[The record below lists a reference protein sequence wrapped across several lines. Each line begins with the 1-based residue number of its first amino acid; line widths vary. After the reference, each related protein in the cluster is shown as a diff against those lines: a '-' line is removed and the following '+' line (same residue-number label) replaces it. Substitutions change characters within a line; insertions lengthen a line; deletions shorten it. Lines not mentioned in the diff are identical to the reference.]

1 MMATI
6 KVGKNAKGYFLSHN
20 GIIYMEAMTQKLV
33 KELVPSFV
41 KRDIIVQSQTQT
53 QNENK
58 EPIVSEF
65 YI

>member
-20 GIIYMEAMTQKLV
+20 GIVYMEAMTQKLV
-33 KELVPSFV
+33 KELVPTFV
-41 KRDIIVQSQTQT
+41 KKDIIVRSQIK
-53 QNENK
+53 NDYK
-58 EPIVSEF
+58 GPIVSEF

>member
-1 MMATI
+1 MATI

-20 GIIYMEAMTQKLV
+20 GIVYMEAMTQKLV
-33 KELVPSFV
+33 KELVPDFV
-41 KRDIIVQSQTQT
+41 KKDIVVQSKMKK
-53 QNENK
+53 ENK

>member
-20 GIIYMEAMTQKLV
+20 GIVYMEAMTQKLV
-33 KELVPSFV
+33 KELVPDFV
-41 KRDIIVQSQTQT
+41 KKEIIIQSLS
-53 QNENK
+53 QNDNNQ
-58 EPIVSEF
+58 PIVSEF